1 MKTKFQ
7 RTLTCFVLVLAMVIT
22 PFTVS
27 ARSIDGSINDDA
39 IVTHKDVQITETL
52 TEAIRT
58 ADADDLIDVYIWMPD
73 INHEAIETEVMSR
86 FFNANSTLE
95 NASSDTV
102 QTYIETYRG
111 ELKTAYVAA
120 NATKMAN
127 LETVCGSFDK
137 TFVSSYAP
145 MAIVSLTKAQ
155 IAKAATSKDNV
166 EILDLFV
173 NVEGELESNIANSNS
188 GATVVRDSL
197 GYTGSGVKLGMIEH
211 GHPLALT
218 EYNDLF
224 NTSKIHLATSFSA
237 VDEDAHL
244 HATRVAAIMVGK
256 GTTYNGVTYKGIAP
270 NAELYCA
277 QALDSLQFYS
287 GVETLIEYG
296 VNAINMSMGFGIQ
309 TRYNTMNLWVDHI
322 AYVHD
327 VHIVKSSGNYNPE
340 DDNDNDYEEHSPY
353 VSAPGLSYNI
363 VTVGAYTDN
372 NNTLNY
378 QGPSTTNLQT
388 LNLSQFSIADYSRYD
403 ENTPAPSKPDLVAS
417 GTHIHYADIPNVK
430 DGYYIDSGT
439 SFAAPQVTAVMAQLM
454 QAKTTLKVKQD
465 QMKAILCSSAIYRL
479 SGDSLE
485 ESGVGAGN
493 AQYNKQGA
501 GVLNAWLASYIATS
515 GKSDS
520 IYMYGNTATVYTH
533 YMTATSSDIYLRF
546 ALTWLKSSTSCTAP
560 SGTSN
565 SNPSDLANYN
575 VTITTPTGDV
585 VTSSSVNGNLEVIQ
599 LNTGDY
605 GYGTYTVK
613 IQINTA
619 NNVTNYLGFA
629 WY

>member
-27 ARSIDGSINDDA
+27 AGSIDGSINDDA

-73 INHEAIETEVMSR
+73 INYEAIETEVMSR
-86 FFNANSTLE
+86 FFNADTTLE
-95 NASSDTV
+95 NASNDTV

-111 ELKTAYVAA
+111 ELKTAYTAA

-127 LETVCGSFDK
+127 LENVCGSFDK

-197 GYTGSGVKLGMIEH
+197 GYTGSGVKLGIIEL

-224 NTSKIHLATSFSA
+224 NTAKIHLATSFETVS
-237 VDEDAHL
+237 ESSHL
-244 HATRVAAIMVGK
+244 HATRVAAIMIGK
-256 GTTYNGVTYKGIAP
+256 GTTYGGVNYKGIAP

-277 QALDSLQFYS
+277 QALDTAQLYS
-287 GVETLIEYG
+287 SVETLINNG
-296 VNAINMSMGFGIQ
+296 VNAINISMGFGTQ
-309 TRYNTMNLWVDHI
+309 TRYTTMNLWFDHI
-322 AYVHD
+322 AYAHD
-327 VHIVKSSGNYNPE
+327 VHIVKSAGNNSGYIT
-340 DDNDNDYEEHSPY
+340 
-353 VSAPGLSYNI
+353 APGLSYNI
-363 VTVGAYTDN
+363 VTVGAFTDN
-372 NNTLNY
+372 NNTMNY
-378 QGPSTTNLQT
+378 QGPSTIAEQT
-388 LNLSQFSIADYSRYD
+388 LNSSKFSIASYSNYN
-403 ENTPAPSKPDLVAS
+403 ESSPAPSKPDLVAS
-417 GTHIHYADIPNVK
+417 GTYIYYADLPTS
-430 DGYYIDSGT
+430 YSESSGT

-454 QAKTTLKVKQD
+454 HAKNSLKVKQD
-465 QMKAILCSSAIYRL
+465 QMKAILCSSAIFRL
-479 SGDSLE
+479 SGDTLE
-485 ESGVGAGN
+485 ESGAGTAN
-493 AQYNKQGA
+493 VQYNKQGA
-501 GVLNAWLASYIATS
+501 GVLNAWLARYIATS

-520 IYMYGNTATVYTH
+520 IYMYGNTATVYT
-533 YMTATSSDIYLRF
+533 YNMTATSSDIYLRF

-560 SGTSN
+560 SSTSN

-575 VTITTPTGDV
+575 VTITTPSGAV

-599 LNTGDY
+599 LNTATY